1 MGVGPTPGPG
11 VLMRRAEDM
20 ETLGKGLVRMEAEI
34 GGLPL
39 QAKALQGSPQGL
51 RQAGKDPFLEP
62 LRWLNLG

>member
-1 MGVGPTPGPG
+1 
-11 VLMRRAEDM
+11 M